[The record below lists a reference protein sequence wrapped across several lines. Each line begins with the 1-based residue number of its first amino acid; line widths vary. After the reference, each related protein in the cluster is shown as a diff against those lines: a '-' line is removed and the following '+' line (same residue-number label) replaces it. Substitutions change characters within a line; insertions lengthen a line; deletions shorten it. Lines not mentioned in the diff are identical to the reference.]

1 MMLVVR
7 ALKINQL
14 ADGGMPPTC
23 DSAVVAGESAT
34 KKKTATVGK
43 IVLFRLVPSQQEEA
57 LEQRDQYS
65 AAHA

>member
-23 DSAVVAGESAT
+23 DSAVVAGERAT
-34 KKKTATVGK
+34 KNGDRDGRPFLTGK
-43 IVLFRLVPSQQEEA
+43 IVLFGQCSVFVP
-57 LEQRDQYS
+57 LHTHVR
-65 AAHA
+65 